1 MWGGRPK
8 TCFLLC
14 IHLNLAS
21 VHPGS
26 PPPYAA
32 HASFSGVRQW
42 RQLTQKR
49 EATLV
54 SAFFWAVTHL
64 SLSLRC
70 PKCFAFGQSLLF
82 PPPESNERANT
93 SLDTGLAPTHTYT
106 LKEKGQESVC
116 AHFLRGTHLI
126 VGRRRCDLTSPLASE
141 EEEEEEEGEAGVVS
155 FCSSHASGFFC
166 HLLGTKLWG
175 VSVDRPRERS

>member
-1 MWGGRPK
+1 MLPPLHPSQSRVRPIQGP
-8 TCFLLC
+8 L
-14 IHLNLAS
+14 
-21 VHPGS
+21 
-26 PPPYAA
+26 PPTPPMR
-32 HASFSGVRQW
+32 HFRVCVSGVNLRK
-42 RQLTQKR
+42 KR

-70 PKCFAFGQSLLF
+70 PKGFAFGQSLLF

-141 EEEEEEEGEAGVVS
+141 EEEEEGEAGVVS

>member
-1 MWGGRPK
+1 MGGGGRPK

-21 VHPGS
+21 VPPGS

-32 HASFSGVRQW
+32 HASFSCVRQW

-49 EATLV
+49 EVTLV

-93 SLDTGLAPTHTYT
+93 SLDTGLAPTHTHI
-106 LKEKGQESVC
+106 ERE
-116 AHFLRGTHLI
+116 GT
-126 VGRRRCDLTSPLASE
+126 
-141 EEEEEEEGEAGVVS
+141 
-155 FCSSHASGFFC
+155 
-166 HLLGTKLWG
+166 
-175 VSVDRPRERS
+175 RERVCTFFTWDPPHRRSTSV